1 MKRGE
6 VATIIKK
13 IMFVDERKVV
23 NYSGGAEKV
32 ICEFAN
38 EFTRRGFN
46 ISIVCMDEKLG
57 LPFHPLNE
65 NVHFVNLCYD
75 YGKPFGGIKWLAKK
89 FQREVMRGLGGKNFV
104 IAGKHYQD
112 PKKQYFFSEFVQ
124 RLTKCVDD
132 LTPDLIISVS
142 EDSAYIAQV
151 AAPRIPIIAMCHS
164 DPIDFADQFTD
175 VHRRAW
181 QNAKYVQVLQPRFVQ
196 SLSDL
201 GISGNVVVIPNAV
214 EQVPDADIVNLS
226 VCRKRI
232 ITAGRLEGATKR
244 QHILLEAFAQIAKR
258 FPDWQLDIYGAAD
271 NLRYQKRLLSMV
283 KKLNLENKVRFFDVT
298 ENFLGV
304 LKDYDIFAFPSRR
317 EGFGLA
323 LAEAMSAGLPVVAC
337 RECYPEG
344 NNEFIRNGE
353 TGLLSTDSPYD
364 FAEKI
369 MLLISDAPL
378 RQKIGSAAHEA
389 MKVYD
394 GVTVWDKWENL
405 IDSI

>member
-1 MKRGE
+1 M
-6 VATIIKK
+6 
-13 IMFVDERKVV
+13 
-23 NYSGGAEKV
+23 
-32 ICEFAN
+32 
-38 EFTRRGFN
+38 
-46 ISIVCMDEKLG
+46 
-57 LPFHPLNE
+57 
-65 NVHFVNLCYD
+65 
-75 YGKPFGGIKWLAKK
+75 
-89 FQREVMRGLGGKNFV
+89 
-104 IAGKHYQD
+104 
-112 PKKQYFFSEFVQ
+112 
-124 RLTKCVDD
+124 
-132 LTPDLIISVS
+132 
-142 EDSAYIAQV
+142 
-151 AAPRIPIIAMCHS
+151 
-164 DPIDFADQFTD
+164 
-175 VHRRAW
+175 
-181 QNAKYVQVLQPRFVQ
+181 
-196 SLSDL
+196 
-201 GISGNVVVIPNAV
+201 

-353 TGLLSTDSPYD
+353 TGLLSSDSPYD